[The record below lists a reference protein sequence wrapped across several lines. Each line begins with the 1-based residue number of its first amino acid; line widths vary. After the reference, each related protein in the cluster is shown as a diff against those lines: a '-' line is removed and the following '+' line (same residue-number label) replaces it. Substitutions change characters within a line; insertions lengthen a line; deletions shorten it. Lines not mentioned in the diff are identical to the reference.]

1 MKGVHLF
8 PQEEKQQ
15 GLNAPPGRAEIVET
29 DYDPV
34 INMTFAEYENNL
46 QEHTQLAMSVHEK
59 MSALVVG
66 LITVGALSNAWNP
79 VGWVLAAVALV
90 IRVLVELKVFNE
102 KSA

>member
-46 QEHTQLAMSVHEK
+46 QDNEERLPFQTDSLLQCLYPYPCI
-59 MSALVVG
+59 SAWSPHL
-66 LITVGALSNAWNP
+66 LSHRRFFLPNQRIP
-79 VGWVLAAVALV
+79 
-90 IRVLVELKVFNE
+90 RSFRMR
-102 KSA
+102 